1 MMFKKHFGVNTKRK
15 KNPRILFI
23 LLQEYFNDEKLSLLF
38 KKNRNT
44 FEMCDKERST
54 VKYSKGNFLI
64 KGFPSFNFLFF
75 YKIRF

>member
-1 MMFKKHFGVNTKRK
+1 MQKK

-44 FEMCDKERST
+44 FEIYDKERSI
-54 VKYSKGNFLI
+54 VKYTKGNFLL
-64 KGFPSFNFLFF
+64 KRFLYLNFYFSTKFAFQLDV
-75 YKIRF
+75 